1 MTASLRRGV
10 VLFVDYG
17 LPRREYY
24 ASERSGGTLLC
35 HYRHRAHADPF
46 HAPGLEDIGA
56 WVDFT
61 ALAHAGGGAGLAL
74 AGFTTQAHFLLGC
87 GLDRRFASEIE
98 RAPGRAAALS
108 REVQLLTLPGEM
120 GERFRVL
127 ALARGYDRPLS
138 GFALR
143 DLTRTL

>member
-1 MTASLRRGV
+1 M
-10 VLFVDYG
+10 LFIDYG

-24 ASERSGGTLLC
+24 SRERTGGTLLC
-35 HYRHRAHADPF
+35 HYRQRVHDDPF
-46 HAPGLEDIGA
+46 HAPGLDDIGA

-61 ALAHAGGGAGLAL
+61 ALADAGANAGLEL

-87 GLDRRFASEIE
+87 GLERHLRSGTEQTPARTIE
-98 RAPGRAAALS
+98 LA
-108 REVQLLTLPGEM
+108 REAQRLTLPGEM

-127 ALARGYDRPLS
+127 ALARDYRLPLQ